1 MPYDHA
7 HPDAEIFKEGSEW
20 APKEKTLGDY
30 IAKKH
35 PYPCVVVGGEPIKET
50 HGTERPDQA
59 S

>member
-1 MPYDHA
+1 MKVNYDHA

-35 PYPCVVVGGEPIKET
+35 PYPCVVVGGEPK
-50 HGTERPDQA
+50 DADKQ
-59 S
+59 SS